1 MLAAPGPHE
10 EKRGA
15 AAVPL
20 TPAARRPRLGAM
32 DAPDRA
38 EATRLLRSLADGD
51 AGAADLLFP
60 LIYEDLR
67 RLAQSYLR
75 RERAGHTLQP
85 TALVHEAY
93 VRLVNAEGLKVA
105 DRAHFFRLAARAMR
119 NLLVDH
125 ARRRGALKRG
135 ADPVLRTSSSLDRVG
150 VWDEARLLE
159 LHDALET
166 LAGQDP
172 RKAQLVEMRFF
183 GGLTI
188 EEAAAA
194 LGIGHATA
202 ERDWAFAKAYLLREL
217 GPDPG

>member
-1 MLAAPGPHE
+1 MS
-10 EKRGA
+10 
-15 AAVPL
+15 
-20 TPAARRPRLGAM
+20 
-32 DAPDRA
+32 APDRA
-38 EATRLLRSLADGD
+38 EATRLLQDLAAGD
-51 AGAADLLFP
+51 AAAADLLFP

-75 RERAGHTLQP
+75 RERPGHTLQP

-93 VRLVNAEGLKVA
+93 VRLVNADGLQVK

-119 NLLVDH
+119 HLLVDH
-125 ARRRGALKRG
+125 ARKRQAQKRG
-135 ADPVLRTSSSLDRVG
+135 NDPLVHTHSALDRVG

-166 LAGQDP
+166 LATQDA

-194 LGIGHATA
+194 LEISHATA
-202 ERDWAFAKAYLLREL
+202 ERDWAFAKAFLQRQL
-217 GPDPG
+217 GPEPA

>member
-1 MLAAPGPHE
+1 MS
-10 EKRGA
+10 
-15 AAVPL
+15 
-20 TPAARRPRLGAM
+20 
-32 DAPDRA
+32 APDRA
-38 EATRLLRSLADGD
+38 EATRLLHDLAAGD
-51 AGAADLLFP
+51 AAAADLLFP

-67 RLAQSYLR
+67 RLAQAYLR
-75 RERAGHTLQP
+75 RERPGHTLQP

-93 VRLVNAEGLKVA
+93 VRLVNVDGMQIK

-125 ARRRGALKRG
+125 ARKKQAQKRG
-135 ADPVLRTSSSLDRVG
+135 SDPLVHTQAALDRIG

-166 LAGQDP
+166 LATQDA

-194 LGIGHATA
+194 LEIGHATA
-202 ERDWAFAKAYLLREL
+202 ERDWAFAKAFLQRQL
-217 GPDPG
+217 GPDPA

>member
-1 MLAAPGPHE
+1 M
-10 EKRGA
+10 
-15 AAVPL
+15 
-20 TPAARRPRLGAM
+20 
-32 DAPDRA
+32 
-38 EATRLLRSLADGD
+38 
-51 AGAADLLFP
+51 
-60 LIYEDLR
+60 
-67 RLAQSYLR
+67 
-75 RERAGHTLQP
+75 
-85 TALVHEAY
+85 
-93 VRLVNAEGLKVA
+93 RLVNAEGLKVA

>member
-1 MLAAPGPHE
+1 VRRLPSSPRPRRLAS
-10 EKRGA
+10 RA
-15 AAVPL
+15 AAG
-20 TPAARRPRLGAM
+20 PRLGAM

-67 RLAQSYLR
+67 RLAESYLR

-93 VRLVNAEGLKVA
+93 VRLVNAEGLQVA

-125 ARRRGALKRG
+125 ARRRNAQKRG
-135 ADPVLRTSSSLDRVG
+135 ADPVLRTSSALDRVG

-166 LAGQDP
+166 LAAQDA

-217 GPDPG
+217 GPDHA